1 MSELLVSVQAHT
13 TPELEKLADGL
24 ADDFLSGM
32 KDILSSADDAA
43 KDKVQAILKQGAKFK
58 FKALTAEDPEQAREY
73 AEAVETSVRRVKT
86 ILLAE
91 QIVAEE
97 TIAALVSNLW
107 SKALDGLATIAKGL
121 LTTVVTG
128 IVQGAIK
135 GLTGGGGSEGLSD
148 IFPFG

>member
-1 MSELLVSVQAHT
+1 MSELLASLQAHT
-13 TPELEKLADGL
+13 TPQLETLADGL
-24 ADDFLSGM
+24 ADQFLDGM
-32 KDILSSADDAA
+32 KDILSGASDAS
-43 KDKVQAILKQGAKFK
+43 KNKVQDILKQGAKFK
-58 FKALTAEDPEQAREY
+58 FKALTAEDSEQAREY
-73 AEAVETSVRRVKT
+73 AEAVETSIRRVKT

-97 TIAALVSNLW
+97 SIAALVSNLW